1 MSMNRRMKNSELVV
15 RKKDFLISSIGGTIV
30 TSAIVHISYTKIL
43 PLTQV
48 TAGFIIILPAV
59 FIGLINEEIQ
69 ESMLAMILTL
79 IGSIFLISFVRI
91 IPGLIGVFPSQSDIF
106 AYQQIAETLPLFF
119 LMFPVYVLG
128 TMFGVIINEFVLKSR
143 Y

>member
-1 MSMNRRMKNSELVV
+1 MNQRMKAIEVMV

-30 TSAIVHISYTKIL
+30 TSAIIHISYTKIF
-43 PLTQV
+43 PLTQI
-48 TAGFIIILPAV
+48 TAGFIIILPAI

-69 ESMLAMILTL
+69 DSMLSMILTL
-79 IGSIFLISFVRI
+79 VGSLFLISFVRML
-91 IPGLIGVFPSQSDIF
+91 PGFIGVFPSQSDLF

-119 LMFPVYVLG
+119 LMFPLYVLG
-128 TMFGVIINEFVLKSR
+128 TMFGVILNEFVIKTR